1 MEGRQLFEKLTKRD
15 IISWNTMISCYTLM
29 GMYRE
34 ALDLF
39 SQMTVEG
46 VSPDEI
52 AMVSLVSACTKLRDL
67 EMGEILH
74 LYIEENS
81 MKISGNLLNCLV
93 DMYVKYG
100 KMEEVQKLLAR
111 CDSDD
116 VDVDVVLWTR
126 LVSGYVKSN
135 GIDNARSLFDQ
146 MTERNLISWTTMI
159 SGYAQCGHCYESLKL
174 SKQMRV
180 ENLSPDEVVLITT
193 LSASVDVGDYE
204 FGKSIHSLVVKYGII
219 IDGFLGNGLIDLYA
233 KCEELDKAH
242 LIFQQLPYK
251 SAVTWNTRL
260 DGFCRNGDTG
270 KARAFFD
277 EIPEKDNSNLKADKL
292 TLVSLLSSCA
302 SVGALNHGIWVH
314 VYINKN
320 QIRVD
325 NMLGTALVETYGR
338 CGCSE
343 MAYDLFSELSEK
355 NVFLWTAMIAA
366 FAMEGHAQ
374 KAIDLYFEKEET
386 GIKPDHVTF
395 IALLYACSHGGLVAD
410 GYEFFGKMSSAY
422 NIKPKI
428 QHLDVWLI
436 S

>member
-277 EIPEKDNSNLKADKL
+277 EIPEKDVISWNTMINCYAKFI
-292 TLVSLLSSCA
+292 
-302 SVGALNHGIWVH
+302 SV
-314 VYINKN
+314 
-320 QIRVD
+320 
-325 NMLGTALVETYGR
+325 
-338 CGCSE
+338 
-343 MAYDLFSELSEK
+343 
-355 NVFLWTAMIAA
+355 
-366 FAMEGHAQ
+366 
-374 KAIDLYFEKEET
+374 
-386 GIKPDHVTF
+386 
-395 IALLYACSHGGLVAD
+395 
-410 GYEFFGKMSSAY
+410 
-422 NIKPKI
+422 
-428 QHLDVWLI
+428 
-436 S
+436 